1 MEFIF
6 YPKTLMKKFLQKHSS
21 KVVAG
26 AAIIAGVMPAF
37 ASAAS
42 MTGGILIP
50 TGTTASVVT
59 AVGSYF
65 IDTLMKT
72 LFGAE
77 MISLLVVLGTLG
89 LVVFVVKKIW
99 RHMRHPGN

>member
-1 MEFIF
+1 MKISLL
-6 YPKTLMKKFLQKHSS
+6 KMKKGLAA
-21 KVVAG
+21 VAL
-26 AAIIAGVMPAF
+26 AAPVLF
-37 ASAAS
+37 APVSTFAA
-42 MTGGILIP
+42 MTDGFLIP
-50 TGTTASVVT
+50 TGTTTSVVS
-59 AVGSYF
+59 AVGTYF